1 MKLTLE
7 PVLTAVALISILAN
21 VLIQGLVVHES
32 MEMVLDL
39 TAYLAG
45 GWFGV
50 VSAWK
55 SLKDRRINVDVL
67 MVLAAVGAAV
77 IHQWLEGA
85 ILLFLFSFSNT
96 LQTYALGRSR
106 NAIRALMD
114 LKPRQALVRRP
125 EGERL
130 VDVAD
135 LAVGDVVV
143 LKPGERFPVDGVVVS
158 GESTADQ
165 SPITGESLP
174 VTKEPGSEVFAGT
187 LNQNGTLEVRVTKGE
202 GQTLLA
208 RIIHQVEEAQGTKAK
223 TQRFLEKFEG
233 VYAMAVLG
241 GVTLYTVIPVMLLGV
256 DFGQHFYRAMVL
268 LTVASPCALILSTPA
283 AILSAIA
290 RAASFGVLFKGGA
303 SLELLAKVK
312 VAAFDKT
319 GTLTKGRPVVVDLL
333 PCPGVEAR
341 VLLETAARVEAR
353 SEHPVAHAVVA
364 RAQKDFAFEAS
375 FLDEFRNLPGLGI
388 IAKDRGH
395 EVRAGGVRLFL
406 REGPAVPAELVEEG
420 AAREREGKTVVFV
433 WADRWLGLIT
443 VADEIRPDAVSG
455 LKALSEAGVTR
466 TVILT
471 GDNAAVA
478 EAVAQTVGADE
489 VRATLLPEGKLN
501 AIHELQKAYGPTMM
515 VGDGVN
521 DAPALAAASIGVAM
535 GAAGTDV
542 AMETADVVLMAN
554 DLGRLAWVVRLSK
567 KARRVMVQNLVFSLG
582 VIAILVVGALGWN
595 IPLTLGVMAHE
606 GSTLLVCLN
615 GLRLLA
621 TK

>member
-1 MKLTLE
+1 MKLSLE
-7 PVLTAVALISILAN
+7 PILTGLALTAIVAN
-21 VLIQGLVVHES
+21 VLIQGLVVHEPF
-32 MEMVLDL
+32 EIALNL
-39 TAYLAG
+39 AAYLTG

-50 VSAWK
+50 VSAFK
-55 SLKDRRINVDVL
+55 SLKDRQINVDVL

-77 IHQWLEGA
+77 IQQWLEGA

-106 NAIRALMD
+106 NAIRALMN
-114 LKPRQALVRRP
+114 LKPQRALVKRP
-125 EGERL
+125 EGEVL
-130 VDVAD
+130 VDVAA
-135 LAVGDVVV
+135 LAVGDVVIMM
-143 LKPGERFPVDGVVVS
+143 PGERFPVDGMVLT

-174 VTKEPGSEVFAGT
+174 VTKEPGSEVYAGT
-187 LNQNGTLEVRVTKGE
+187 LNQNGSLEVQVTKGE
-202 GQTLLA
+202 GQTLLS
-208 RIIHQVEEAQGTKAK
+208 RIIHQVEEAQGQKAK

-233 VYAMAVLG
+233 IYAVTVLA
-241 GVTLYTVIPVMLLGV
+241 GVALYTVIPLVF
-256 DFGQHFYRAMVL
+256 FGFAFGPHFYRAMVL

-290 RAASFGVLFKGGA
+290 RAASRGVLFKGGA
-303 SLELLAKVK
+303 ALEMLAKVK

-319 GTLTKGRPVVVDLL
+319 GTLTKGRPIVVDIL
-333 PCPGVEAR
+333 PCPGVDAGELLR
-341 VLLETAARVEAR
+341 VAARVEAR
-353 SEHPVAHAVVA
+353 SEHPVAHAVVT
-364 RAQKDFAFEAS
+364 RAQVEMGFVATA
-375 FLDEFRNLPGLGI
+375 LDEFRNIPGLGI
-388 IAKDRGH
+388 IAKDGGQ

-406 REGPAVPAELVEEG
+406 KEGPAVPQDLQDEVL
-420 AAREREGKTVVFV
+420 AREREGKTVVLV
-433 WADRWLGLIT
+433 WAGRWLGLIT
-443 VADEIRPDAVSG
+443 VADELRPDAVGG
-455 LKALSEAGVTR
+455 LAALKTAGVAR

-478 EAVAQTVGADE
+478 QAVATTVGADE
-489 VRATLLPEGKLN
+489 VRAALLPEGKLD
-501 AIHELQKAYGPTMM
+501 AIRELEKRYGPTVM

-554 DLGRLAWVVRLSK
+554 DLNRLAWVIRLSK

-582 VIAILVVGALGWN
+582 VILVLVVSALGWN
-595 IPLTLGVMAHE
+595 IPLTVGVVAHE

-621 TK
+621 SR

>member
-7 PVLTAVALISILAN
+7 PILTGLALTAITTN
-21 VLIQGLVVHES
+21 VLIQGLVVHEPF
-32 MEMVLDL
+32 EMALNL
-39 TAYLAG
+39 AAYLTG

-55 SLKDRRINVDVL
+55 SLKDKQINVDVL
-67 MVLAAVGAAV
+67 MVLAAVGAA
-77 IHQWLEGA
+77 IIQQWLEGA

-125 EGERL
+125 SGEVL
-130 VDVAD
+130 VDVAS

-143 LKPGERFPVDGVVVS
+143 MKPGERFPVDGVVLS

-174 VTKEPGSEVFAGT
+174 VNKEPGSEVFAGT
-187 LNQNGTLEVRVTKGE
+187 LNQHGSLEVQVTKGE
-202 GQTLLA
+202 GQTLLS
-208 RIIHQVEEAQGTKAK
+208 RIIHQVEEAQGQKAK

-233 VYAMAVLG
+233 LYAVTVLV
-241 GVTLYTVIPVMLLGV
+241 GVALYTVVPLLFFGV
-256 DFGQHFYRAMVL
+256 AFGPHFYRAMVL

-283 AILSAIA
+283 SILSAIA
-290 RAASFGVLFKGGA
+290 RAASRGVLFKGGA
-303 SLELLAKVK
+303 SLEMLAKVR

-333 PCPGVEAR
+333 PCEGVDAAA
-341 VLLETAARVEAR
+341 LLVTAARVEAR

-364 RAQKDFAFEAS
+364 RARADLGFVATALE
-375 FLDEFRNLPGLGI
+375 EFRNVPGLGI
-388 IAKDRGH
+388 IAKDGGR
-395 EVRAGGVRLFL
+395 EIRAGGVRLFL
-406 REGPAVPAELVEEG
+406 KEGPAVPEELQAQILAQEKQ
-420 AAREREGKTVVFV
+420 GKTVVLV
-433 WADRWLGLIT
+433 WAGRWLGLIT
-443 VADEIRPDAVSG
+443 VADELRSDAVQG
-455 LKALSEAGVTR
+455 LSALKEAGVTR

-478 EAVAQTVGADE
+478 QAVAHTVGADE
-489 VRATLLPEGKLN
+489 VRAALLPEGKLD
-501 AIHELQKAYGPTMM
+501 AIRELEKRYGPTMM

-554 DLGRLAWVVRLSK
+554 DLERLAWVVKLSK
-567 KARRVMVQNLVFSLG
+567 KARRVMVQNLVFSLA
-582 VIAILVVGALGWN
+582 VILVLVVGALGWN
-595 IPLTLGVMAHE
+595 IPLTLGVVAHE

-621 TK
+621 MR